1 MSIQKVVGYQSTHIP
16 NFPDPSKSPQS
27 YIDRYNNEPAYKD
40 WFDSQF
46 PDQTIYEILGFHEP
60 ASIPSWI
67 KDNAE
72 WWSTGKIDDSD
83 FISGI
88 QYMIEKEIIVIPN
101 MSESSES
108 VEDLPEWIRNNAE
121 WWVQG
126 SITDEDF
133 VKGLEFLVEKGI
145 IRIN

>member
-1 MSIQKVVGYQSTHIP
+1 METENLKTRIP
-16 NFPDPSKSPQS
+16 NFPDLDKSPDN
-27 YIDRYNNEPAYKD
+27 YFERYDDEPEYKK

-46 PDQTIYEILGFHEP
+46 PSQSIYVVLGFPEP
-60 ASIPSWI
+60 TKIPSWI

-72 WWSTGKIDDSD
+72 WWSTRQINDSD

-88 QYMIEKEIIVIPN
+88 QHMIKNEIIVIPN
-101 MSESSES
+101 LPESSES
-108 VEDLPEWIRNNAE
+108 GGTVPEWIRSNAE
-121 WWVQG
+121 WWAHD